1 MIEVWLGAGAMALLA
16 VALIVAGARR
26 NARAAVGEQTNLL
39 LSDRR
44 REIEA
49 EARVQGLGGDEVAA
63 LEEEL
68 ALEFDD
74 NATDRPGEPAERA
87 GRPPLLTLL
96 IGAVIS
102 GALAIGL
109 YALWGEPN
117 APVLATATAL
127 MSADDSSAEALVR
140 LEGAIST
147 RLERK
152 PDDGD
157 GWFYLAH
164 LRMRSSDHKGAATA
178 FASLHELTGG
188 SEQIDLTWAQAS
200 FLAAGGVVDDA
211 TQEIVDR
218 VLARRPEHP
227 NMLELLAMDAIRRSS
242 FANAAGYLDR
252 ALRQTLASSR
262 RMLLEETL
270 ALTRTRLDA
279 GRPLIEVTVDVA
291 GSVPPWLTVFA
302 RPVAGSMP
310 LVVVRRPARATQ
322 TLTLDDAVSMSATS
336 PLSASGPVEV
346 IARLSRTGTASDSVA
361 EVVSEPVNPTA
372 QPLVHLALTVG
383 QGGGAREAPETRQRP
398 KEIVVDVSIGPRVGA
413 DVPVFVIARR
423 PSTPGPPV
431 AVRRLSAGALP
442 MRVILTDADAMM
454 PAGKLSD
461 LEEVEVLARA
471 SLDGTPMASSG
482 DVESATVTARLGT
495 DPIALHMD
503 RRLP

>member
-16 VALIVAGARR
+16 VALIVTGARR
-26 NARAAVGEQTNLL
+26 HARPAAGEQTNAL

-49 EARVQGLGGDEVAA
+49 EARVLGLEGDEVAG

-74 NATDRPGEPAERA
+74 NAADQPAEPDLRA
-87 GRPPLLTLL
+87 GKPPLLTLL
-96 IGAVIS
+96 VGAVS
-102 GALAIGL
+102 SAALAIGL

-127 MSADDSSAEALVR
+127 MSADDTSVDALTR

-147 RLERK
+147 RLARK

-164 LRMRSSDHKGAATA
+164 LRMRSSDHEGAAAA

-211 TQEIVDR
+211 TQEVVDR

-252 ALRQTLASSR
+252 ALRQTLSSPR
-262 RMLLEETL
+262 RRLLEETL

-279 GRPLIEVTVDVA
+279 GRPLIKVTVAVA
-291 GSVPPWLTVFA
+291 GPTPPWLTVFA
-302 RPVAGSMP
+302 RPVAGGMP
-310 LVVVRRPARATQ
+310 LAVVRRPARATQ

-336 PLSASGPVEV
+336 PLSAGGQVEV
-346 IARLSRTGTASDSVA
+346 VARLSQTGTASDSVA
-361 EVVSEPVNPTA
+361 EVVSGPVDPTA
-372 QPLVHLALTVG
+372 QPLVHLELTVG
-383 QGGGAREAPETRQRP
+383 PGGGAPEKPGTREMRKQIA
-398 KEIVVDVSIGPRVGA
+398 VDVSIGPRLSA

-431 AVRRLSAGALP
+431 AVRRVSAGALP

-454 PAGKLSD
+454 PGGKLSD

-471 SLDGTPMASSG
+471 SPDGTPTASSG
-482 DVESATVTARLGT
+482 DVESTAVTARFGT
-495 DPIALHMD
+495 DPIALHID

>member
-26 NARAAVGEQTNLL
+26 NARAATGEQTNAL

-74 NATDRPGEPAERA
+74 NAADRPTEQAVRA
-87 GRPPLLTLL
+87 GKPPLATLL
-96 IGAVIS
+96 VGAMIS
-102 GALAIGL
+102 ATVAIGL

-127 MSADDSSAEALVR
+127 MSADDSSADALAR
-140 LEGAIST
+140 LESAIST

-152 PDDGD
+152 SDDGD

-164 LRMRSSDHKGAATA
+164 LRMRSSDHEGAAAA

-252 ALRQTLASSR
+252 ALRQTLSSGR
-262 RMLLEETL
+262 RTLLEETL
-270 ALTRTRLDA
+270 ALTRTRFDA

-310 LVVVRRPARATQ
+310 LAVVRRPARATQ

-336 PLSASGPVEV
+336 PLSAGGPVEV
-346 IARLSRTGTASDSVA
+346 VARLSQTGTASDSVA
-361 EVVSEPVNPTA
+361 EVVSEPVDPTA

-383 QGGGAREAPETRQRP
+383 QGGGAPEAREMR
-398 KEIVVDVSIGPRVGA
+398 KEIAVDVSIGPRLA
-413 DVPVFVIARR
+413 TDVPVFVIARR

-442 MRVILTDADAMM
+442 IRIVLTDADAMM
-454 PAGKLSD
+454 PGRKLSD

-471 SLDGTPMASSG
+471 SLDGTPTASSG
-482 DVESATVTARLGT
+482 DVESATVTAPLGT
-495 DPIALHMD
+495 DPIALHID

>member
-16 VALIVAGARR
+16 GALIVTGARR
-26 NARAAVGEQTNLL
+26 NARAAADEQTNAL

-49 EARVQGLGGDEVAA
+49 DARVQGLGGDEVAA

-68 ALEFDD
+68 ALEFVDS
-74 NATDRPGEPAERA
+74 AAAQGTGQAERA
-87 GRPPLLTLL
+87 GKPRLLTLVAGAL
-96 IGAVIS
+96 ISA
-102 GALAIGL
+102 ALAIAL

-127 MSADDSSAEALVR
+127 MAADDTSAAALAR

-164 LRMRSSDHKGAATA
+164 LRMRSSDHEGAAAA

-252 ALRQTLASSR
+252 ALRQTLSSGQR
-262 RMLLEETL
+262 ALLEETL

-279 GRPLIEVTVDVA
+279 GRPLIEVTVHVA
-291 GSVPPWLTVFA
+291 GPAPPWLTVFA
-302 RPVAGSMP
+302 RPVAGGMP
-310 LVVVRRPARATQ
+310 LAVVRRPARATQ
-322 TLTLDDAVSMSATS
+322 TLTLDDAVSMSATA
-336 PLSASGPVEV
+336 PLSAGGPVEV
-346 IARLSRTGTASDSVA
+346 VARLSQTGSASDSVA
-361 EVVSEPVNPTA
+361 EVVSGPVDATA
-372 QPLVHLALTVG
+372 QPLVHLELTVG
-383 QGGGAREAPETRQRP
+383 QGGETRETREARRG
-398 KEIVVDVSIGPRVGA
+398 IVVELSIGPRVAA
-413 DVPVFVIARR
+413 DVPVFVIARQ

-442 MRVILTDADAMM
+442 MRVTLTDADAMM
-454 PAGKLSD
+454 PGRKLSD
-461 LEEVEVLARA
+461 LELVEVLARA
-471 SLDGTPMASSG
+471 SLGGSPTAGSG
-482 DVESATVTARLGT
+482 DIESATVTARLGP

>member
-16 VALIVAGARR
+16 VALIVTGARR
-26 NARAAVGEQTNLL
+26 NARVAAGEQTNAL

-49 EARVQGLGGDEVAA
+49 EARVQGLGGEEVAA

-74 NATDRPGEPAERA
+74 NATDRPAEPAERA

-117 APVLATATAL
+117 APVLAMATAL
-127 MSADDSSAEALVR
+127 MSADDTSAEALVR

-164 LRMRSSDHKGAATA
+164 LRMRSSDHEGAAAA

-252 ALRQTLASSR
+252 ALRQTLSSGR
-262 RMLLEETL
+262 RSLLEETL

-291 GSVPPWLTVFA
+291 GPMPPWLTVFA
-302 RPVAGSMP
+302 RPVAGGMP
-310 LVVVRRPARATQ
+310 LAVVRRPARATQ
-322 TLTLDDAVSMSATS
+322 TVTLDDAVSMSASS
-336 PLSASGPVEV
+336 PLSAGGQVEV
-346 IARLSRTGTASDSVA
+346 VARLSRTGSALDSVA
-361 EVVSEPVNPTA
+361 EVVSGPVDATM
-372 QPLVHLALTVG
+372 QPLVHLELTVG
-383 QGGGAREAPETRQRP
+383 PGGETRQTLT
-398 KEIVVDVSIGPRVGA
+398 EIVVDVSIGPRVGA

-423 PSTPGPPV
+423 SSTPGPPI

-454 PAGKLSD
+454 PGRKLSD
-461 LEEVEVLARA
+461 LEAVEVLARA
-471 SLDGTPMASSG
+471 SLDGTPTAGSG
-482 DVESATVTARLGT
+482 DIESATVTARLGT
-495 DPIALHMD
+495 DPVALHID